1 MLNENTTN
9 SDFHS
14 GCVAVIGRPNV
25 GKSSL
30 LNSILRYKLSIVSPQ
45 PQTTRDAILGLYNGE
60 KSQIVFVDTPGIHRP
75 RNKLGEKLV
84 ERAVSKLDEADVILY
99 VVTIDDSTEQR
110 ENAHIIETLAEYGGI
125 PVVLAV
131 NKVDLP
137 GSKSKILPLI
147 RAFSEKLALADAVPV
162 SARSDINIHTLID
175 LLERHLPAGAPLYPD
190 DMLTDRSERFIA
202 QELIRESIIRGT
214 EEEIPHSV
222 AVEIDEYKS
231 PDEYPQRKD
240 LLIRATVYVERE
252 GQKAI
257 VLGRKGEKIKSMGI
271 EARKALEALT
281 GHKVYLELWVK
292 VNRGWRDSEAELK
305 KLGYE

>member
-1 MLNENTTN
+1 MNN
-9 SDFHS
+9 DFHS
-14 GCVAVIGRPNV
+14 GSVAVIGRPNV

-30 LNSILRYKLSIVSPQ
+30 LNSILRYRLSIVSPK
-45 PQTTRDAILGLYNGE
+45 PQTTRDAILGLYNGDN
-60 KSQIVFVDTPGIHRP
+60 SQIVFVDTPGIHRP
-75 RNKLGEKLV
+75 QNKLGEKLV

-110 ENAHIIETLAEYGGI
+110 ENARIIETLTEYGSVPI
-125 PVVLAV
+125 VLAV

-137 GSKSKILPLI
+137 GAKSKILPLI
-147 RAFSEKLALADAVPV
+147 HDFSSKLPLADAVPV
-162 SARSDINIHTLID
+162 SARSNINIDTLIG
-175 LLERHLPAGAPLYPD
+175 LLEEHLPVGAPLYPD

-202 QELIRESIIRGT
+202 QELIRESIIRET

-222 AVEIDEYKS
+222 AVEVNDYKS
-231 PDEYPQRKD
+231 PDEYPERKD

-257 VLGRKGEKIKSMGI
+257 VLGKKGEKIKSIGT
-271 EARKALEALT
+271 EARKAIEALT

-292 VNRGWRDSEAELK
+292 VNREWRDSETELK
-305 KLGYE
+305 RMGYE